1 MTPLDCPNRA
11 TFHWSRGGKQMERID
26 MVIVFVAFGIMFG
39 AVAAGFTLVS
49 GGSILLA
56 IAAYSGA
63 GTVGALAAIFCILSF
78 NKAADH
84 ASQWQEKNENGP
96 VSA

>member
-1 MTPLDCPNRA
+1 
-11 TFHWSRGGKQMERID
+11 
-26 MVIVFVAFGIMFG
+26 MVIVFIAFGVLFG
-39 AVAAGFTLVS
+39 AVAAGFTLMS

-63 GTVGALAAIFCILSF
+63 GAVGALAITFLLLF
-78 NKAADH
+78 FGN
-84 ASQWQEKNENGP
+84 ASNRSANWQDKQKSST